1 MADKKQ
7 IHRVELVVQLDD
19 AKVGELVD
27 QIYDI
32 TLYTKGLRIV
42 SSDTTPLDI
51 EQVENAWIKDIIN
64 IDKLNKHIKKNQV
77 DIEQVESLQNHTHS
91 PSNWTEYEE
100 TLVDL
105 REKLE
110 KLETWHNQVNNSK
123 ET

>member
-32 TLYTKGLRIV
+32 TLYTKGVRIV

-77 DIEQVESLQNHTHS
+77 DLEQVESLQNHTHS

>member
-32 TLYTKGLRIV
+32 TLYTKGVRIV

>member
-7 IHRVELVVQLDD
+7 IHRVELVVELDD

>member
-7 IHRVELVVQLDD
+7 IHRVELIVQLDD

-32 TLYTKGLRIV
+32 TLYTKGVRIV

>member
-32 TLYTKGLRIV
+32 TLYTKGVRIV

-77 DIEQVESLQNHTHS
+77 DIEQVESLKNHTHS

>member
-32 TLYTKGLRIV
+32 TLYTKGVRIV

-64 IDKLNKHIKKNQV
+64 IDKF
-77 DIEQVESLQNHTHS
+77 S
-91 PSNWTEYEE
+91 
-100 TLVDL
+100 
-105 REKLE
+105 R
-110 KLETWHNQVNNSK
+110 
-123 ET
+123 